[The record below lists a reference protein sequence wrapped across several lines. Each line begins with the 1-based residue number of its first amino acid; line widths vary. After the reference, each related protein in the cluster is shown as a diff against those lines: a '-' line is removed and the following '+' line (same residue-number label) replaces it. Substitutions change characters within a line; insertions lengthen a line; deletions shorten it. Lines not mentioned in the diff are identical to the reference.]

1 VTERGSHV
9 GVAQHAGKL
18 PRPGLARDDLYVARR
33 DPAAGPLCH
42 HQVMIGV
49 RPDLGEMRDHEGLPA
64 PRRCLRHRR
73 ERLPHAS
80 TYLTPDALVH
90 LVEYE
95 RRDCVVLRQNDLQRQ
110 HQAREL
116 AS

>member
-1 VTERGSHV
+1 MVIRV
-9 GVAQHAGKL
+9 G
-18 PRPGLARDDLYVARR
+18 
-33 DPAAGPLCH
+33 
-42 HQVMIGV
+42 
-49 RPDLGEMRDHEGLPA
+49 PDLRKMRDHERLPA

-95 RRDCVVLRQNDLQRQ
+95 RRNCVVLRQNHLQRQ
-110 HQAREL
+110 HQAGEL